1 MATVSQPCNRKLHIG
16 PDWTLL
22 AQKRKLVVNSDGQG
36 PLMAMQQLIYASRP
50 FGYDAQG
57 LANILA
63 TARILNARNDITG
76 ALICRSDVF
85 LQLLEGPV
93 AMVESTFGKISEDD
107 RHVDVRVLVRAPI
120 EDRLFPDWTMKHDP
134 ARSWLWSRDEIH
146 DGVMDRASARD
157 IRAVF
162 LKLATD

>member
-1 MATVSQPCNRKLHIG
+1 
-16 PDWTLL
+16 
-22 AQKRKLVVNSDGQG
+22 
-36 PLMAMQQLIYASRP
+36 MAMQQLIYASRP

-63 TARILNARNDITG
+63 TARAANARNDITG

-93 AMVESTFGKISEDD
+93 QKVETLFDKISQDD
-107 RHVDVRVLVRAPI
+107 RHVDVRVFVRAPV

-134 ARSWLWSRDEIH
+134 ARSWLWTREEISQ
-146 DGVMDRASARD
+146 GAMDSATARE
-157 IRAVF
+157 IREVF
-162 LKLATD
+162 FRLATG